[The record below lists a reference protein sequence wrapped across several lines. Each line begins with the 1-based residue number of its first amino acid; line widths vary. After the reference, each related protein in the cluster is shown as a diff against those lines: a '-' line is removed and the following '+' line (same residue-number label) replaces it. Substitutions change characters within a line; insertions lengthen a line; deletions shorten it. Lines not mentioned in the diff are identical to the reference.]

1 MSDDLVM
8 RLRSNPTY
16 DDISDAADLIDSQ
29 QDRIAELEAAIYHY
43 VNHVVSYEGTSFI
56 EEMNEPPWVKLIND
70 TWVKQAAAGGKD
82 GST

>member
-29 QDRIAELEAAIYHY
+29 QDRIAELEAALRNLDDKIVDLDMGRLELYQ
-43 VNHVVSYEGTSFI
+43 VSDF
-56 EEMNEPPWVKLIND
+56 IND
-70 TWVKQAAAGGKD
+70 ALKGGKD
-82 GST
+82 D